1 MTFIWPIALLLL
13 IVPLILALLYFR
25 AIRRR
30 QQVTV
35 SYGSL
40 DLIRAANPS
49 LSSWKRHIP
58 AVLFLLGL
66 AAASVGAARPA
77 ATLTVPLSRTSIIV
91 ALDVSLSMCSTDVTP
106 NRLTAA
112 QDAARAFVEQRDEGT
127 QIGIVAFGG
136 AAELVVP
143 PTNDTDELVGAIDEF
158 TTSLGTGI
166 GNAILRSLDAVSEV
180 NPDVPRSTIDLS
192 GTVDRDAI
200 AASGEFQPDIVVLLT
215 DGANSQGV
223 EPLVAAQQAFDRQVR
238 VYTIGF
244 GGDEIAEMVCA
255 PNQIGPGSF
264 APGLSFDNGVPDL
277 GVTLDE
283 LRPFLVIDEPTL
295 QEVADVTG
303 GEFFR
308 AEDSEQLI
316 DVFNQLPSQIVL
328 QEQDTEIS
336 FAFLALSALLL
347 TLGLGLGWRRQF

>member
-1 MTFIWPIALLLL
+1 VIFAWPLALLTL
-13 IVPLILALLYFR
+13 IVPLILALLYVR
-25 AIRRR
+25 ALRKR
-30 QQVTV
+30 QRLAI

-40 DLIRAANPS
+40 DLIRSAAPS
-49 LSSWKRHIP
+49 TSSWKRHLP
-58 AVLFLLGL
+58 AVLFLLSL
-66 AAASVGAARPA
+66 VAASVGAARPQ
-77 ATLTVPLSRTSIIV
+77 ATVTVPLSRTSIIV
-91 ALDVSLSMCSTDVTP
+91 ALDVSLSMCSTDVEP
-106 NRLTAA
+106 NRLTVA
-112 QDAARAFVEQRDEGT
+112 QEAARDFVEQRDEGT

-136 AAELVVP
+136 AAELIVP
-143 PTNDTDELVGAIDEF
+143 PTNETDELVTAIDGF

-166 GNAILRSLDAVSEV
+166 GNAILRSLDAVAEV
-180 NPDVPRSTIDLS
+180 NPDVARSTVDLS
-192 GTVDRDAI
+192 ETVDRDAI

-223 EPLVAAQQAFDRQVR
+223 DPVIAAQQAFDRQVR

-244 GGDEIAEMVCA
+244 GSDQIAEMVCT
-255 PNQIGPGSF
+255 PDQIGPGSF

-295 QEVADVTG
+295 QEVADLTG

-328 QEQDTEIS
+328 QEQETEIS
-336 FAFLALSALLL
+336 VGFLLAAAVLLFASVGLA
-347 TLGLGLGWRRQF
+347 WRRQF